1 MRSAP
6 VVATERLAGF
16 AHFLRQQGFHVGPG
30 EQNQM
35 LRALRCLPSGASPN
49 ASAAWRAIACGNAR
63 QWHLWPELFEQF
75 WFPHRIKGSV
85 KVSGQT
91 RPRRD
96 LRSLVQQIQDQAA
109 DAGSSTP
116 GSGASKPSPSS
127 DSSSDSTAP
136 AVEKAQAGASAVEV
150 DALHDRSQ
158 QMWMPED
165 LHRLQRLAQQIHRQ
179 LQPRPTRRWTL
190 DPRGHRLDIRQ
201 TLRASLAHGGL
212 PLNPAWSRR
221 KTVPPRLFLLAD
233 VSRSME
239 THAAFYLRLCRAFVQ
254 QAQAR
259 AFVFHVRLSE
269 VTPLLL
275 RDSPY
280 VQEKINAVTAG
291 FGSGTRIASNLSA
304 MVRQHARAQL
314 RRPCHVWIM
323 SDGYDTDPPEQ
334 LRQSL
339 LQLKQHG
346 ARITWFHPNAQR
358 PNSHAIQHAKSCI
371 DRFIPLAQLADL
383 QRAQHLLH

>member
-1 MRSAP
+1 MHSAP
-6 VVATERLAGF
+6 QAATERLAGF
-16 AHFLRQQGFHVGPG
+16 AHYLRQQGLNVGPS
-30 EQNQM
+30 EQTQM
-35 LRALRCLPSGASPN
+35 LRAVCCLPSGQAKA

-63 QWHLWPELFEQF
+63 QWHLWPDLFEQF

-91 RPRRD
+91 RARRD
-96 LRSLVQQIQDQAA
+96 LRSLVQQIQDNAT
-109 DAGSSTP
+109 DASSSTP
-116 GSGASKPSPSS
+116 SSGANSPNPSTDNSH
-127 DSSSDSTAP
+127 DSAAP
-136 AVEKAQAGASAVEV
+136 AVEKAQAGASAVE
-150 DALHDRSQ
+150 ALHDRSQ

-190 DPRGHRLDIRQ
+190 DPRGHRLDIRH
-201 TLRASLAHGGL
+201 TLRASLAFGGL
-212 PLNPAWSRR
+212 PLTPSWSRR

-254 QAQAR
+254 TAQAR

-304 MVRQHARAQL
+304 MARQHARAQL
-314 RRPCHVWIM
+314 RRPCHVWVM

-339 LQLKQHG
+339 QQLKQHG
-346 ARITWFHPNAQR
+346 ARITWFYPNAQR
-358 PNSHAIQHAKSCI
+358 PNSQAIQHAKSCI
-371 DRFIPLAQLADL
+371 DRFVPLSRLADL

>member
-6 VVATERLAGF
+6 QAATQRLAGF
-16 AHFLRQQGFHVGPG
+16 AQYLREQGFNVGPG
-30 EQNQM
+30 EQTQM
-35 LRALRCLPSGASPN
+35 LHALTCLPSGQSDTAS
-49 ASAAWRAIACGNAR
+49 SAWRAIACGNAR
-63 QWHLWPELFEQF
+63 QWRLWPDVFEQF
-75 WFPHRIKGSV
+75 WFPHRIKGTV

-91 RPRRD
+91 RARRD
-96 LRSLVQQIQDQAA
+96 LRSLVQQIQDSASEA
-109 DAGSSTP
+109 SSSTP
-116 GSGASKPSPSS
+116 SSGASQPSPSS
-127 DSSSDSTAP
+127 DTSSDSTAP
-136 AVEKAQAGASAVEV
+136 AVEKAQAGASAV

-190 DPRGHRLDIRQ
+190 DPRGHRLDIRH
-201 TLRASLAHGGL
+201 TLRSSLAFGGL
-212 PLNPAWSRR
+212 PLTPSWSRR

-254 QAQAR
+254 SAQAR

-304 MVRQHARAQL
+304 MARQHARAQL
-314 RRPCHVWIM
+314 RRPCHVWVM

-358 PNSHAIQHAKSCI
+358 PNSQAIQHAKSCI
-371 DRFIPLAQLADL
+371 DRFVPLAQLADL

>member
-6 VVATERLAGF
+6 QAATERLAGF
-16 AHFLRQQGFHVGPG
+16 AHYLREQGFNVGPG
-30 EQNQM
+30 EQTQM
-35 LRALRCLPSGASPN
+35 LRALCCLPSGQSDT

-63 QWHLWPELFEQF
+63 QWRLWPDVFEQF
-75 WFPHRIKGSV
+75 WFPHRIKGTV

-91 RPRRD
+91 RARRD
-96 LRSLVQQIQDQAA
+96 LRSLVQQIQDNAA

-116 GSGASKPSPSS
+116 SSGANSPTPSTDSRS
-127 DSSSDSTAP
+127 DTAAP
-136 AVEKAQAGASAVEV
+136 AVEKAQAGASAV

-190 DPRGHRLDIRQ
+190 DPRGHRLDIRH
-201 TLRASLAHGGL
+201 TLRSSLAFGGL
-212 PLNPAWSRR
+212 PLTPSWSRR

-254 QAQAR
+254 SAQAR

-314 RRPCHVWIM
+314 RRPCHVWVM

-346 ARITWFHPNAQR
+346 ARITWFYPNAQR
-358 PNSHAIQHAKSCI
+358 PNSQAIQHAKSCI
-371 DRFIPLAQLADL
+371 DRFVPLSHLADL

>member
-1 MRSAP
+1 MRNVPQAS
-6 VVATERLAGF
+6 TERMAGF
-16 AHFLRQQGFHVGPG
+16 ARYLREQGLNVGPA
-30 EQNQM
+30 EQSAM
-35 LRALRCLPSGASPN
+35 LQALCALPNGAVAS
-49 ASAAWRAIACGNAR
+49 ASAAWRSIACGNAR
-63 QWHLWPELFEQF
+63 QWRLWPDLFEQF
-75 WFPHRIKGSV
+75 WFPHRIKGTV

-91 RPRRD
+91 RARRD
-96 LRSLVQQIQDQAA
+96 LRTMVSSLQDPAA
-109 DAGSSTP
+109 SAGNSAP
-116 GSGASKPSPSS
+116 QPSGAPSPSG
-127 DSSSDSTAP
+127 DSSSDSAAP
-136 AVEKAQAGASAVEV
+136 PLEKAQGGASAV

-179 LQPRPTRRWTL
+179 LQPRPTRRWTH
-190 DPRGHRLDIRQ
+190 DPQGSRLDIRH
-201 TLRASLAHGGL
+201 TWRSSLRFGGL
-212 PLNPAWSRR
+212 PVVPSWSSR
-221 KTVPPRLFLLAD
+221 KVVPPRLFILTD

-239 THAAFYLRLCRAFVQ
+239 SHAAFYLRLCRAFVQ
-254 QAQAR
+254 SAQAR

-314 RRPCHVWIM
+314 RRPCHVWVM

-346 ARITWFHPNAQR
+346 ARITWFYPNAQR
-358 PNSHAIQHAKSCI
+358 PNSQAIQHAKSCI
-371 DRFIPLAQLADL
+371 DRFVPLAQLADL